1 MDPWSSVNGVLI
13 RRGKPGHRD
22 RHTERGMPQ
31 EDRHREKAEY
41 KDGGRDWVML
51 PQAKEQLG
59 QLESGR
65 DKEGSPLE
73 ASEGAKP

>member
-1 MDPWSSVNGVLI
+1 
-13 RRGKPGHRD
+13 
-22 RHTERGMPQ
+22 
-31 EDRHREKAEY
+31 
-41 KDGGRDWVML
+41 ML